1 MRKRRFL
8 TQKAAFC
15 KEENAALF
23 SAYQRRTLFDVFLRK
38 RFSQKCTRKG
48 DFGYILPLICT
59 RKGDFGYI
67 LPLICTR
74 KGDFGYILPLICTRK
89 GDFGYILQV
98 FCGFERS
105 CMVVVLRV
113 LRERFEDKMKIIS

>member
-1 MRKRRFL
+1 MRERRFL

-23 SAYQRRTLFDVFLRK
+23 SAYQRRTLFDVFLRE
-38 RFSQKCTRKG
+38 RFSQNMYPKRRFWVHIAIDIYPKRR
-48 DFGYILPLICT
+48 FGYILQVIS
-59 RKGDFGYI
+59 
-67 LPLICTR
+67 
-74 KGDFGYILPLICTRK
+74 TRK

-105 CMVVVLRV
+105 CRAVVLRV